1 MQNNE
6 KLVKVFEGNYDKGEI
21 VTNTFI
27 VAENAGISHRS
38 IRDNI
43 SKKWKD
49 DLEEFGRLRFETA
62 PLETAGGIQEN
73 TYYLLN
79 EQQATLLFTFMRNSP
94 KVIEFKKR
102 LVKAFFAMRNELLKR
117 KETRNVAKI
126 ERKAIAESIIE
137 SGEQE
142 RMHNHGISTYTNLIY
157 KSIFGVGC
165 KKLYEERNIP
175 KNTKNLRDFF
185 SEEEIKKIEEKEVFV
200 RQLLELNYKYDNI
213 KNILKVK

>member
-49 DLEEFGRLRFETA
+49 DLEEFGVLRFENA
-62 PLETAGGIQEN
+62 EVEVGRPE

-117 KETRNVAKI
+117 EETRNVAKI

-185 SEEEIKKIEEKEVFV
+185 SEEELKKIEEKEVFV